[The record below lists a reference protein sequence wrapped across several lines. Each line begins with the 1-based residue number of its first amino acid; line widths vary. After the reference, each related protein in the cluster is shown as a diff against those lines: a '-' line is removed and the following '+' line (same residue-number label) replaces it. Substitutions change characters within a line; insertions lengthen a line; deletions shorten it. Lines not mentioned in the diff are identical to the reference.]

1 MALLSRAQID
11 RAPDIK
17 TRDEYVEEWG
27 GEVRLRGMTGTEKA
41 RINGTMVA
49 TVGMSVRLRA
59 NAIAEVQL
67 RTLCSCIVDEEGN
80 KLYAEDEYE
89 DLGKKSAG
97 VLERLYEISQD
108 ISGATAEAVEE
119 AEEDFDETPSEPSTS
134 D

>member
-11 RAPDIK
+11 LAPDIK
-17 TRDEYVEEWG
+17 THDEHVEEWG

-41 RINGTMVA
+41 RISGTMVA

-59 NAIAEVQL
+59 NALAEIQL
-67 RTLCSCIVDEEGN
+67 RTLCACLIDEEGHT
-80 KLYAEDEYE
+80 LYNEDEF
-89 DLGKKSAG
+89 DALGKKNAG

-108 ISGATAEAVEE
+108 ISGTTAEAVED
-119 AEEDFDETPSEPSTS
+119 AEEDFDATPSEPSTS